1 MVRIF
6 SLLAIGG
13 GVLALSDALAAVNS
27 LNLKL
32 RLQRMNDGFSLN
44 KQDIDLLLRFLAEG
58 NQRPHWSWE
67 NELTFLSGS
76 KTHGESG
83 RDITSSNNEVI
94 AFLRAVKDND
104 KSANFSSLSSSTWM
118 KIVAAL
124 ESEREMALVVQPDL
138 HSGDSSGEGA
148 SSDDDGASHNGS
160 ALGYRVKL
168 ENLISKIRAGFEKV
182 KAQKQNVPRSAFS
195 HPDPEDTQDIMGFNL
210 DPPELLSIRSV
221 KRMNSRANLYPK
233 LTGIEWVPPHAPEKP
248 VNILISVDVSA
259 FSEAIKEA
267 NKDLHQRIGK
277 YLVTN
282 LEETFDKLNDELNL
296 SELQAI
302 WVSLKKVRKQQA
314 LEVLT
319 DANGLKKKIV
329 RNGYNWPIKNLPEG
343 QEHESTKKQKE
354 MMIACLI
361 NAFSDRIVTKLY

>member
-32 RLQRMNDGFSLN
+32 RLQRMNGGFSLN
-44 KQDIDLLLRFLAEG
+44 KQDIDLLLRFLEG
-58 NQRPHWSWE
+58 NQGPHWSWE
-67 NELTFLSGS
+67 KNQIFLSGG

-83 RDITSSNNEVI
+83 SDITSSNNEAI
-94 AFLRAVKDND
+94 DFLRAVKDND
-104 KSANFSSLSSSTWM
+104 KFANFSSLSSSTWM

-124 ESEREMALVVQPDL
+124 EKEMALVVQPDL

-148 SSDDDGASHNGS
+148 SSDDDGASHNGLAS
-160 ALGYRVKL
+160 GYRVKL

-195 HPDPEDTQDIMGFNL
+195 HPDPEDTQDIMGFHL
-210 DPPELLSIRSV
+210 DPPVPKMISRV
-221 KRMNSRANLYPK
+221 QRMKSRANEYPK
-233 LTGIEWVPPHAPEKP
+233 LTGIKWVPDHDPLKP
-248 VNILISVDVSA
+248 VNISISVDVSA
-259 FSEAIKEA
+259 FSEAIKVANEA
-267 NKDLHQRIGK
+267 LHQRIVLDGK

-282 LEETFDKLNDELNL
+282 LEETFDNLNNELNL
-296 SELQAI
+296 SELQSI
-302 WVSLKKVRKQQA
+302 WVSLTKGRKQTA
-314 LEVLT
+314 LKVLT
-319 DANGLKKKIV
+319 DENGLKNNIV
-329 RNGYNWPIKNLPEG
+329 SNGYNWHIKNLPEG
-343 QEHESTKKQKE
+343 QEHRSTKEQKE

-361 NAFSDRIVTKLY
+361 KAFSKSVTKLY